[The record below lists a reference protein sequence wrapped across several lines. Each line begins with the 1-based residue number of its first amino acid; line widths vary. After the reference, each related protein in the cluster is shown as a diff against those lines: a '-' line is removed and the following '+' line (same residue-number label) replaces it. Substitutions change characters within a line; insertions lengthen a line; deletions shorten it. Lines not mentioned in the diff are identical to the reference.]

1 MSRKRTIGSILDSV
15 SITHKFDKKKLIFLN
30 TSDVLE
36 GKILIDNYMEVA
48 SLKGQAKKS
57 IKNDDILYSEIRPK
71 NKRYAYVN
79 VPNPEDY
86 VVSTKLMVLRNKTV
100 DVLTPY
106 VYYFLT
112 SEGTLDYLQ
121 MRAENRIGSFPQI
134 TFDIVKPLELN
145 VPDPVVQKKIID
157 VINSIDSKIELNNN
171 INTELE
177 TMVKMLFDYWFIQFD
192 FPNDKG
198 KPYRT
203 SGGKMVWNVELNREV
218 PSNWSSGTLI
228 DLGEIIGGSTPPR
241 EVSEYFSQ
249 SGTAWITPKDLSMNG
264 SNKFISKGELDVSEQ
279 GIKKSSLNIMPKGT
293 IMLSTRAP
301 IGYLAISRG
310 LVTTNQGFKSF
321 VPNKGYSSEYVYYA
335 VKNMIPTIEN
345 NAVGSTFKEISLTT
359 LKSLPVI
366 LPEKDLVKKFTNSVA
381 SIFEKQNLLEVENQK
396 LTELRDWLLP
406 LLMNGQVKVK

>member
-86 VVSTKLMVLRNKTV
+86 VVSTKLMVLRNKTQ

-145 VPDPVVQKKIID
+145 VPDPTVQKKIID
-157 VINSIDSKIELNNN
+157 VIHAIDSKIELNNR
-171 INTELE
+171 INNELE
-177 TMVKMLFDYWFIQFD
+177 TMAKAIYDFWFVQFD
-192 FPNDKG
+192 FPNEKG
-198 KPYRT
+198 KPYKT
-203 SGGKMVWNVELNREV
+203 SGGKMVWNDELKRDIPHHWN
-218 PSNWSSGTLI
+218 
-228 DLGEIIGGSTPPR
+228 
-241 EVSEYFSQ
+241 
-249 SGTAWITPKDLSMNG
+249 
-264 SNKFISKGELDVSEQ
+264 KGELQDIANITMGQSPPGESYNDLGDGMIFYQ
-279 GIKKSSLNIMPKGT
+279 GCTDFGNRFPTVRQFTTQPMRYANEGDILLSVRAPVGTLNIAKENCC
-293 IMLSTRAP
+293 
-301 IGYLAISRG
+301 IGRG
-310 LVTTNQGFKSF
+310 LAALNSKDNCIAYLFGVMVNLKQIFDRRNVDGTTFGSITKDDLFSLQ
-321 VPNKGYSSEYVYYA
+321 V
-335 VKNMIPTIEN
+335 VKPT
-345 NAVGSTFKEISLTT
+345 KEI
-359 LKSLPVI
+359 LKQYHTIVNP
-366 LPEKDLVKKFTNSVA
+366 A
-381 SIFEKQNLLEVENQK
+381 FEKQNKLELENIQLSK
-396 LTELRDWLLP
+396 LRDWLLP
-406 LLMNGQVKVK
+406 MLMNGQLKVK